1 MHDFEKRSSN
11 IELLRIVAMLIILVH
26 HFCVHGILKVL
37 DVSPF
42 SLTVDNL
49 TWQLVF
55 VQLVGWG
62 GNMCN
67 GVFIVI
73 TGYFMLGKPVKYRKI
88 IPLAVAMFFML
99 GLLH

>member
-49 TWQLVF
+49 TWQLV
-55 VQLVGWG
+55 LSSWLDGE
-62 GNMCN
+62 
-67 GVFIVI
+67 VI
-73 TGYFMLGKPVKYRKI
+73 C
-88 IPLAVAMFFML
+88 AMEFL
-99 GLLH
+99 